1 MKMRRE
7 RMHGSKESEKEPKES
22 RGKGRADKY

>member
-1 MKMRRE
+1 MKVGGE
-7 RMHGSKESEKEPKES
+7 RMHGSKESEKKPKES